1 MYYPIKL
8 PYSYNSI
15 EPFIDE
21 ETMFVHYNKHYLG
34 YLEKLNELLKSKQ
47 SLPIID
53 LIKGINKYSEDVRN
67 NAGGYYNH
75 SLFWNMLKPNLSIS
89 KNQPYGLSREVIN
102 RDFGSFENFVEK
114 IKQAGKKRFGSG
126 WVWWVQ
132 LPSGKTTIKQT
143 PYQDNPLM
151 YLNCKILLG
160 IDVWEH
166 AYYLNYQADR
176 AAYLNNIFYVLN
188 WDYSNKQLQTK

>member
-89 KNQPYGLSREVIN
+89 KNQPYGLSREFIN

>member
-1 MYYPIKL
+1 MYYPVKL

-102 RDFGSFENFVEK
+102 RDFGSFENFSEK
-114 IKQAGKKRFGSG
+114 IKEAAKKRFGSG
-126 WVWWVQ
+126 WVWWIQ

-176 AAYLNNIFYVLN
+176 AAYINNIFYVLN